1 MTLYYKKKVK
11 AHTRTINGKKI
22 KVKGFFKKDNT
33 LNKGLLSAG
42 VGTLAGAGLLALP
55 ASRTLIKKGLKKGFK
70 AVDKQY
76 GKYNRNKLARIL
88 RERRNYERTGKA
100 SKSLERN
107 RDWLESEGDRAEL
120 SIKDPLAAAYRD
132 KQVLKQGIRDIEK
145 LSPDGKVK
153 QTVRK
158 LMKDFELEQKRL
170 NRKAAKIKSK
180 KQEEK

>member
-70 AVDKQY
+70 TVDKQY
-76 GKYNRNKLARIL
+76 GKYRRNQLAKLMRKERAGKVTKRDRKVLAR
-88 RERRNYERTGKA
+88 KPA
-100 SKSLERN
+100 
-107 RDWLESEGDRAEL
+107 L

-132 KQVLKQGIRDIEK
+132 RQARKQGVTALTDMP
-145 LSPDGKVK
+145 SNGTVK
-153 QTVRK
+153 QIERK
-158 LMKDFELEQKRL
+158 ILRNIEIEGKRAS
-170 NRKAAKIKSK
+170 RKRTK
-180 KQEEK
+180 KNE